1 MIAQL
6 GVYQIHV
13 DLFSRN
19 VSPLRHFRERARQI
33 DNCVAAVVLGEQEDG
48 EVRALGG
55 GRCVGGRVG
64 REMGSAQ
71 GEGWFALLAEVGFES
86 GFDVGVG
93 LGEVVF

>member
-1 MIAQL
+1 MLTCSLAT
-6 GVYQIHV
+6 
-13 DLFSRN
+13 S
-19 VSPLRHFRERARQI
+19 RHFRERARQI